1 MEDITKK
8 IILKEKMLKRLEK
21 EKNHYQNEIF
31 EIQFTIEKLLVSDP
45 KNYNIK
51 KQYEFLEESKN
62 TLKRTNEL
70 IENHQKDYEY
80 LMKISLG

>member
-45 KNYNIK
+45 KNYDIK